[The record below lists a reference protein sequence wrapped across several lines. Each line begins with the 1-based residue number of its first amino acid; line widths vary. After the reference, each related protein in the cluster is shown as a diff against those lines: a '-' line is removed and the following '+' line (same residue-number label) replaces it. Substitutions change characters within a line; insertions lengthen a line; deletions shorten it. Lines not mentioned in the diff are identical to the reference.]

1 MGLFAPAWQ
10 SDNPKRRAR
19 GAASCRDQEVLK
31 KLAAQDPEPE
41 VRIAAIKNIDDSFFL
56 AAVAEKLDHDG
67 IRKAAI
73 DAIAPEIALVLA
85 EQSERDV
92 VQRLCAAK
100 LCRVG
105 RAKDVT
111 ALICRSKNAYSLLDG
126 LDNVDELL
134 GIYRKGLYEEKAY
147 DRIRAIDRS
156 RVTLGMEARFA
167 GIPQVKL
174 AAIEQL
180 DDQLE
185 LAKVVCQHPKEDHLQ
200 PGYRAAAMK
209 RIHST
214 DALLYVALNADTMEA
229 PECAKKLSELDSVAL
244 TPRLLMAK
252 HPGVCRMALEVLTPR
267 QRMEAVLKEGK
278 CAHRELALGLIKDKS
293 LLCEL
298 ARNSDNEKLRNI
310 AALRSGDWELT
321 KAALAQRSILY
332 ALDHIEDPDI
342 LLRLAAQ
349 TRDMSDFE
357 DIVRKL
363 KKNSEAL
370 YAQALSTYIGHIEVN
385 DKEWVESFT
394 GWLSING
401 HPESILFEFMTPAAV
416 SVLEEWLTDGSTAA
430 GAVLMKL
437 YRYQKLSSALSSYA
451 KAQAPRI
458 RTQHTDLTRES
469 SVCGETTTHDDF
481 ITDVSIMPL

>member
-56 AAVAEKLDHDG
+56 AAVVKKLDHDG

-85 EQSERDV
+85 EQSESSM
-92 VQRLCAAK
+92 VQRLCASK
-100 LCRVG
+100 LCHAG
-105 RAKDVT
+105 RAKDVA
-111 ALICRSKNAYSLLDG
+111 ALICRSKNAYSLLNG
-126 LDNVDELL
+126 LDDVDELL
-134 GIYRKGLYEEKAY
+134 GLYRKGLYEETVY

-156 RVTLGMEARFA
+156 RVTPGMEARFSS
-167 GIPQVKL
+167 IPQEKL
-174 AAIEQL
+174 AAIERL

-185 LAKVVCQHPKEDHLQ
+185 LAQVVCQHPKEDHLQ

-209 RIHST
+209 RIHSA
-214 DALLYVALNADTMEA
+214 DALLYVALNTDTMEA
-229 PECAKKLSELDSVAL
+229 PQCLQRLPEPDRAAL
-244 TPRLLMAK
+244 TPKLLMAK
-252 HPGVCRMALEVLTPR
+252 HPGICRMALEALTPR
-267 QRMEAVLKEGK
+267 QRMEAVLQEGK
-278 CAHRELALGLIKDKS
+278 CGHRELALGLIKDKP

-298 ARNSDNEKLRNI
+298 ARSCDDEELRRI

-321 KAALAQRSILY
+321 KAALAQKSVLY

-349 TRDMSDFE
+349 TRDMFDFKS
-357 DIVRKL
+357 IARKL
-363 KKNSEAL
+363 KKCSEAL
-370 YAQALSTYIGHIEVN
+370 YAQALSAYIGHIEIN

-401 HPESILFEFMTPAAV
+401 HPESILFDFMTPAAV
-416 SVLEEWLTDGSTAA
+416 SVLEEWLTAGSTAA

-458 RTQHTDLTRES
+458 WTQHTDLTRES
-469 SVCGETTTHDDF
+469 SVCGESTMHDDF

>member
-85 EQSERDV
+85 EQSERGV
-92 VQRLCAAK
+92 VQRLCASK

-105 RAKDVT
+105 RAKDVS

-134 GIYRKGLYEEKAY
+134 GIYRKGLYEEKVY

-156 RVTLGMEARFA
+156 GVTLGMEARFA
-167 GIPQVKL
+167 CIPQEKL

-185 LAKVVCQHPKEDHLQ
+185 LAKVVCQHPKEDRLQ
-200 PGYRAAAMK
+200 PGYRGAAMK

-214 DALLYVALNADTMEA
+214 DALLYVALNDDTMEA
-229 PECAKKLSELDSVAL
+229 SECVKKLSEPDRAAL

-252 HPGVCRMALEVLTPR
+252 HPGVCCMALEVLTPR
-267 QRMEAVLKEGK
+267 QRMETVLQEGK
-278 CAHRELALGLIKDKS
+278 CAHRELALGLIKDKP
-293 LLCEL
+293 LLCEI
-298 ARNSDNEKLRNI
+298 ARSCGDEDLRRI
-310 AALRSGDWELT
+310 AALRSGDWGLT
-321 KAALAQRSILY
+321 KAALAQRNVLY
-332 ALDHIEDPDI
+332 ALDYIDAPDI
-342 LLRLAAQ
+342 LLRLAAE
-349 TRDMSDFE
+349 TRDIFDFE
-357 DIVRKL
+357 GIARKL
-363 KKNSEAL
+363 KKCSEAL
-370 YAQALSTYIGHIEVN
+370 YAQALLAYIGRLEAN
-385 DKEWVESFT
+385 DEGWVESFT
-394 GWLSING
+394 DWFSNNG
-401 HPESILFEFMTPAAV
+401 HPESILFGFMTPAAV
-416 SVLEEWLTDGSTAA
+416 SVLEERLTAGSTAA
-430 GAVLMKL
+430 GAALMKL
-437 YRYQKLSSALSSYA
+437 YRYQKLSGALSSYA
-451 KAQAPRI
+451 KAQSPRI
-458 RTQHTDLTRES
+458 RTQHTDLIRDS
-469 SVCGETTTHDDF
+469 DVCGENMRHDDF
-481 ITDVSIMPL
+481 ITDISIMPL